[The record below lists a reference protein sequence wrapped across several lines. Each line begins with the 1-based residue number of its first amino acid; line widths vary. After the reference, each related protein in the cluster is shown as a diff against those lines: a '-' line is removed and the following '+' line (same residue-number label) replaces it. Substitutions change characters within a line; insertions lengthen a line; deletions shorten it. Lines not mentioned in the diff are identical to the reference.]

1 MRWLNM
7 LFVLLVNAVPLY
19 GVKYLGWS
27 VGTVLIL
34 YWLENL
40 LIAVF
45 TCARIWLHR
54 TLTRKRG
61 HWRTGQLGTK
71 VNDRPSTHGLL
82 GEYAVMAFVFTLAH
96 GIFVFAI
103 VFLVGENHP
112 DLANWKFSA
121 DQFRVGAMQMLA
133 VIAVDFLIDAMSIR
147 SRSFAWIKAY
157 VGQRMGRVL
166 ILHLAIIFG
175 MWAMVVSESPLA
187 VLYVL
192 IGLKTLWDLAA
203 SNAGAKADAL
213 PAEAPDWA
221 LKLAD
226 AVAKDKGGAKEMQA
240 DWKRSREQMQRAAIE
255 DEQVMP
261 A

>member
-1 MRWLNM
+1 MRWLNL

-27 VGTVLIL
+27 VGTVLML

-45 TCARIWLHR
+45 TCARIALHR
-54 TLTRKRG
+54 ALTRKRG
-61 HWRTGQLGTK
+61 HWRTGTLGSK
-71 VNDRPSTHGLL
+71 VNGKPSGQGLL

-96 GIFVFAI
+96 GIFVVAI
-103 VFLVGENHP
+103 VFLIGENRA
-112 DLANWKFSA
+112 DVANWKFSM
-121 DQFRVGAMQMLA
+121 DQFRIGALQMLA
-133 VIAVDFLIDAMSIR
+133 VLTVDFLVDALSMR
-147 SRSFAWIKAY
+147 SRSFAWIKTY

-166 ILHLAIIFG
+166 VLHLAIIFG
-175 MWAMVVSESPLA
+175 MWGMAMTESPLA

-203 SNAGAKADAL
+203 SNASAKADAL
-213 PAEAPDWA
+213 PAEAPAWA

-226 AVAKDKGGAKEMQA
+226 AVAKDQGGAKGMQA
-240 DWKRSREQMQRAAIE
+240 EWARSREQMQRAAIE

>member
-19 GVKYLGWS
+19 GVKYLDWS
-27 VGTVLIL
+27 IGTVLIL

-45 TCARIWLHR
+45 TCARIALHR

-71 VNDRPSTHGLL
+71 VNDRPSTRGLL
-82 GEYAVMAFVFTLAH
+82 GEYAVMAFVFTFAH

-103 VFLVGENHP
+103 VFLIGENRP
-112 DLANWKFSA
+112 DVANWQFSA
-121 DQFRVGAMQMLA
+121 DQFRVGALQM
-133 VIAVDFLIDAMSIR
+133 IAVLSADFVVDALSMR

-166 ILHLAIIFG
+166 VLHLAIIFG
-175 MWAMVVSESPLA
+175 MWAMIASDSPLA

-203 SNAGAKADAL
+203 SNASAKADTL
-213 PAEAPDWA
+213 PADAPAWA
-221 LKLAD
+221 LKFAD